1 MIEISNAAAPLL
13 IQALRDAVR
22 YNEELLKSQTL
33 KNRSEYEE
41 FLVDVSQ
48 LYSELKSQYKKIEE
62 DVGIPL
68 DELV

>member
-41 FLVDVSQ
+41 FLVDLSQ
-48 LYSELKSQYKKIEE
+48 LYSELKSQYKKIEN
-62 DVGIPL
+62 DIGIPL
-68 DELV
+68 NELV

>member
-22 YNEELLKSQTL
+22 YNEELLRSQTL

-48 LYSELKSQYKKIEE
+48 LYSEIKSQYKKIEN

-68 DELV
+68 NELV